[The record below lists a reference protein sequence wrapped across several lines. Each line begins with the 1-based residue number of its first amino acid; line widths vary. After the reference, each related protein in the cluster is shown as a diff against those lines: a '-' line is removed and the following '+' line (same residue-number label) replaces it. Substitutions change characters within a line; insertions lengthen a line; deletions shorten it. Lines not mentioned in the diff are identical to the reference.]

1 MKLSEAN
8 RSKKSIFKK
17 VFISLIISFSMII
30 LFQFFYSTQVSFLR
44 DLLTIEFL
52 ISLLILVIIYLIDT
66 MRLSMLLKFFKYNL
80 PFKETF
86 KNIFFGKFISYITP
100 MSIGGQPYQIYHL
113 SKIGVKTE
121 DATNIVISRTLEMS
135 FVVLIIDILS
145 IRPILSAYP
154 KSFGLSLI
162 LTGFIVSF
170 SISLLILIGFINKK
184 FLEKI
189 LSFFGKFS
197 REKLE
202 REKIIEWID
211 SLHES
216 IKILWIKNPWV
227 LILDIILY
235 FVTILLY
242 TYIFYI
248 FVDKFSGIEYLYLL
262 GIISLLNSVAYYIP
276 TPGSSGG
283 IEGTYQ
289 IVFSQILGPDV
300 SIRIITVYRV
310 VTFYIPLLLG
320 SVFITK
326 ISTSERI

>member
-1 MKLSEAN
+1 
-8 RSKKSIFKK
+8 
-17 VFISLIISFSMII
+17 
-30 LFQFFYSTQVSFLR
+30 
-44 DLLTIEFL
+44 
-52 ISLLILVIIYLIDT
+52 
-66 MRLSMLLKFFKYNL
+66 
-80 PFKETF
+80 
-86 KNIFFGKFISYITP
+86 

-113 SKIGVKTE
+113 SKVGVKTE

-216 IKILWIKNPWV
+216 IKILWVKNPWILV
-227 LILDIILY
+227 LDVILY

-320 SVFITK
+320 SVFIAK
-326 ISTSERI
+326 ISTNEKI